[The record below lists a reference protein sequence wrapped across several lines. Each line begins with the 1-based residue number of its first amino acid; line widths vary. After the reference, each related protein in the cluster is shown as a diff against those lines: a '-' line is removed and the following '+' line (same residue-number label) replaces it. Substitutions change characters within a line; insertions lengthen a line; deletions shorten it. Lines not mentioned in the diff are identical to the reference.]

1 MWDDDY
7 DRTWSNNDTDG
18 ETYYGYDDEDG
29 NTTWYDSDGNLDS
42 ISPTPSD
49 DEQEQNDAGY

>member
-49 DEQEQNDAGY
+49 DEQEQNYAGY